1 MSTDATS
8 PGYRQRP
15 GMTFIEILVVLTL
28 VAGIMLASLSVITL
42 LSFGALESSSLRITG
57 AIEQTYGRS
66 AINGQRYQLVID
78 IDSNEMWAECSEVN
92 VPLPSEVMT
101 GSLGVRFGEEG
112 SDDLLDAEPFSD
124 PFNLSMYTQ
133 FDDCTDSFLP
143 RQSLEGDVVF
153 DSVMTTH
160 QRQPFV
166 EGIATIGFFP
176 DGFVEPSII
185 WIREGDADS
194 DNVIT
199 LRIEPMTGAVSIEPG
214 RMEIP
219 DDFLDIEED
228 G

>member
-1 MSTDATS
+1 
-8 PGYRQRP
+8 
-15 GMTFIEILVVLTL
+15 MTFIEILVVLTL
-28 VAGIMLASLSVITL
+28 VAGIMLASLSVVTL
-42 LSFGALESSSLRITG
+42 LSFGTLEASSLRITG
-57 AIEQTYGRS
+57 AIEQTYGRA

-78 IDSNEMWAECSEVN
+78 IDNNEMWAECSEEN
-92 VPLPSEVMT
+92 VPLPSEIMT
-101 GSLGVRFGEEG
+101 GNFGVRFGEEG
-112 SDDLLDAEPFSD
+112 SDAHFDAEPFAD

-133 FDDCTDSFLP
+133 FDDCSDSFLP

-160 QRQPFV
+160 QQEPFV

-185 WIREGDADS
+185 WIREGDG